1 MNSNSSQKINLMI
14 GTDPKGQ
21 GGIAAVEQTML
32 HQPLAKN
39 WQIQF
44 VASHKSATKVGLL
57 FIFLTAFFRIFALR
71 LTGKPGFAHIHLA
84 SRGSFSRKALLAQW
98 AKFLGFRILLHL
110 HGAQFDQFYERECSP
125 VKQLKVAKLF
135 DLADLVVVLGD
146 KWFRWVLHTF
156 PAVKKL
162 KIVYNPGPS
171 ITLPRQPSNTPT
183 LLFLGRLGER
193 KGVHDLIEALPAV
206 IKQVPD
212 LKIILGGDGDLERFR
227 LQAESAGILSHVEF
241 AGWIGSERKFQLLAS
256 STAFVLPSYNEGFPV
271 GIIEAMAC
279 GIPIVATTVGG
290 IPDAITDEL
299 EGLLVEAGDIE
310 ALSKALIK
318 ILTDETLAQQLSA
331 QAKQKYQQNFSCDA
345 IMPLWQQLYMDIS
358 ND

>member
-1 MNSNSSQKINLMI
+1 MNSNNSKKINLMI

-32 HQPLAKN
+32 EQPLAKN

-44 VASHKSATKVGLL
+44 VASHKSATKIGLL
-57 FIFLTAFFRIFALR
+57 LIFLAAFFRIFALR
-71 LTGKPGFAHIHLA
+71 LTGVPGFAHIHLA
-84 SRGSFSRKALLAQW
+84 SRGSFSRKALLAKW
-98 AKFLGFRILLHL
+98 ASFLGFRILLHL
-110 HGAQFDQFYERECSP
+110 HGAQFDQFYESECSP
-125 VKQLKVAKLF
+125 VKQQKVAKLF
-135 DLADLVVVLGD
+135 YLADLVVVLGD
-146 KWFRWVLHTF
+146 KWFHWVSHTF

-171 ITLPRQPSNTPT
+171 VTLPRQLNSTPT

-193 KGVHDLIEALPAV
+193 KGVHDLIEALPEV
-206 IKQVPD
+206 IKLVPD
-212 LKIILGGDGDLERFR
+212 LKIILGGDGDLDRFR

-241 AGWIGSERKFQLLAS
+241 AGWIGSERKFQLLSS

-290 IPDAITDEL
+290 IPDAITHGQ
-299 EGLLVEAGDIE
+299 EGLLVPAGDIS
-310 ALSKALIK
+310 ALSQALISVL
-318 ILTDETLAQQLSA
+318 INQTLAQQLSS
-331 QAKQKYQQNFSCDA
+331 QAKHKYEQNFSCDA
-345 IMPLWQQLYMDIS
+345 IMPLWDQLYMEIS
-358 ND
+358 NG

>member
-1 MNSNSSQKINLMI
+1 
-14 GTDPKGQ
+14 
-21 GGIAAVEQTML
+21 
-32 HQPLAKN
+32 
-39 WQIQF
+39 
-44 VASHKSATKVGLL
+44 
-57 FIFLTAFFRIFALR
+57 
-71 LTGKPGFAHIHLA
+71 
-84 SRGSFSRKALLAQW
+84 
-98 AKFLGFRILLHL
+98 
-110 HGAQFDQFYERECSP
+110 
-125 VKQLKVAKLF
+125 
-135 DLADLVVVLGD
+135 VVVLGD